1 MWNNTSLKPLG
12 ETRLKVKNPHTSS
25 ESEIKFIVVP
35 NGFTNLLG
43 LNTIQELGFITI
55 NKECFISQVSTPQLG
70 NLGEATL
77 RIDESVPP
85 KVLPCRKVPIAIQ
98 DAVKEEL
105 DRLVNK
111 GVLVPV
117 TEPTEWVSQMAV
129 VHKPNGKLR
138 ICIDP
143 QPLNAALKREH
154 YRLPV
159 LDDVLPEL
167 KDAKI
172 VSKLDVKETYWH
184 VRLDEASS
192 KLTTMI
198 TPFGRYMWKRLPF
211 GLKVSS
217 EIFQR
222 KIDEALG
229 DLDGVFNIVDDVVI
243 VGCGNSDAEAQSDN
257 QQKLAVTLKRCA
269 EKNIILNEDKQE
281 TGLDEIIFHG
291 HRITKDGVK
300 VDEAKVQAIRDMP
313 APTDVEGVKRL
324 CGMAQYMAKFLP
336 NLAATLEPIRAL
348 TRKDTPFVW
357 SKECEDAF
365 NTLKKNLSES
375 PCLAYFDSSKEVV
388 IPADSSKHG
397 IGAVLLQEGRP
408 IEHASRL
415 LTPSERNW
423 AQIEKEALAV
433 LYGLERFDKYVHGRA
448 VTVQNDHKPLAA
460 ILREPLTMAP
470 KRLQDIMMRYN
481 RYDVNFVFVK
491 GTSLPIAD
499 TLSRAHLDPVEG
511 NQNDRARIM
520 NMCLC

>member
-1 MWNNTSLKPLG
+1 
-12 ETRLKVKNPHTSS
+12 
-25 ESEIKFIVVP
+25 
-35 NGFTNLLG
+35 
-43 LNTIQELGFITI
+43 
-55 NKECFISQVSTPQLG
+55 
-70 NLGEATL
+70 
-77 RIDESVPP
+77 
-85 KVLPCRKVPIAIQ
+85 
-98 DAVKEEL
+98 
-105 DRLVNK
+105 
-111 GVLVPV
+111 
-117 TEPTEWVSQMAV
+117 
-129 VHKPNGKLR
+129 
-138 ICIDP
+138 
-143 QPLNAALKREH
+143 
-154 YRLPV
+154 
-159 LDDVLPEL
+159 
-167 KDAKI
+167 
-172 VSKLDVKETYWH
+172 
-184 VRLDEASS
+184 
-192 KLTTMI
+192 MI
-198 TPFGRYMWKRLPF
+198 TLFGRYMWKRLPF

-217 EIFQR
+217 VIFQR

-324 CGMAQYMAKFLP
+324 CGMAQYMAKFLH

-365 NTLKKNLSES
+365 NILKKNLSES

-388 IPADSSKHG
+388 IQADSSKHG

-408 IEHASRL
+408 IEYASRA

-433 LYGLERFDKYVHGRA
+433 LYGLERFDQYAYGRA
-448 VTVQNDHKPLAA
+448 VIKTYKDGGDPYEA
-460 ILREPLTMAP
+460 ILEQRNTPRQDTALSPAEMMFNCKTRSFLPSLSSKPKNTLVKGKRDARKRSVKTYHDRKSRKLSVIEIGQSVFYQHTEGQNWKWGKVTGILGPNTYQVEGANGGKYRRNRVHLRPTKVVRTPRDVSPIVLSRTPDQVLTSAVPAVPQTPTTGAEAKESHSHSEATTPIKSPAPERP
-470 KRLQDIMMRYN
+470 KRESR
-481 RYDVNFVFVK
+481 
-491 GTSLPIAD
+491 LPIHFKD
-499 TLSRAHLDPVEG
+499 YVL
-511 NQNDRARIM
+511 NK
-520 NMCLC
+520 

>member
-1 MWNNTSLKPLG
+1 
-12 ETRLKVKNPHTSS
+12 
-25 ESEIKFIVVP
+25 
-35 NGFTNLLG
+35 
-43 LNTIQELGFITI
+43 
-55 NKECFISQVSTPQLG
+55 
-70 NLGEATL
+70 
-77 RIDESVPP
+77 
-85 KVLPCRKVPIAIQ
+85 
-98 DAVKEEL
+98 
-105 DRLVNK
+105 
-111 GVLVPV
+111 
-117 TEPTEWVSQMAV
+117 
-129 VHKPNGKLR
+129 
-138 ICIDP
+138 
-143 QPLNAALKREH
+143 
-154 YRLPV
+154 
-159 LDDVLPEL
+159 
-167 KDAKI
+167 
-172 VSKLDVKETYWH
+172 
-184 VRLDEASS
+184 
-192 KLTTMI
+192 MI

-217 EIFQR
+217 EIFQH

-388 IPADSSKHG
+388 IQADSSKHG

-408 IEHASRL
+408 IEYASRA
-415 LTPSERNW
+415 LTPSERNL

-433 LYGLERFDKYVHGRA
+433 LYGLERFDQYA
-448 VTVQNDHKPLAA
+448 
-460 ILREPLTMAP
+460 
-470 KRLQDIMMRYN
+470 
-481 RYDVNFVFVK
+481 
-491 GTSLPIAD
+491 
-499 TLSRAHLDPVEG
+499 
-511 NQNDRARIM
+511 
-520 NMCLC
+520 